1 MKIEG
6 YKPSVDMGVSSGRV
20 SVPQNALAYGVGGA
34 GLDTINKGIGV
45 VANVVQK
52 QQDDEDRQV
61 ILDAMDLYNKGRYNI
76 MYNDQTGLMH
86 TKLDGSVGIADSFTE
101 QEQKLRADILGNL
114 KLHNK
119 DNAAALNGM
128 MNKSAFQGWEQVHQY
143 QLKQADA
150 LVDVRYKNNVENM
163 VELAQ
168 KDWNK
173 PEVLDSLLDDTHL
186 LANAAYG
193 LKSDSKVLID
203 EKAKAAMGDIASAAI
218 TQAITTG
225 DYKAAKA
232 YQDKYGH
239 YLSAAQRAAFDKVVL
254 TKEIDEYSYNTAASL
269 YDLYGDDEAAVMAA
283 LDKTYAFGGNTE
295 GSVPTKEAFIAA
307 IAGQESGGNYNAVN
321 ARTGASGKYQIM
333 PENWGPWAREAGLPE
348 GAEMTPENQENVA
361 RFKLGQYYDKYG
373 ARGAAIAWYAG
384 EGALSYSQGALNRK
398 QGNGDEPSINEYAD
412 SVLGRMGTAVE
423 HKGQR
428 LLNHQ
433 EKMEMLADYQR
444 IREDKKRIER
454 AEYDRL
460 FDAVSSDIIR
470 MKDSGTKY
478 TDALQ
483 WAEQQA
489 GADYKK
495 LKNYKSAVKA
505 IYGGYGKDGSG
516 INGKG
521 IGTAG
526 RNKLYDML
534 KTKEFANKAV
544 FLEYARLEGA
554 NDGDMDALNKG
565 YDNYLK
571 GEGYFKF
578 NFENMVDE
586 ILGKVKLAK
595 GTKDSTKAGLKDAL
609 ILFVRDYRH
618 KHNGTDPS
626 DKEVLDAGA
635 EALKTK
641 VYGRYVTERSSWLWD
656 SEKTLALSDAQLARA
671 GIASVKRVEGTE
683 DMYEVEYSDG
693 RIGGVV
699 NGAYLD
705 DVAGGF

>member
-34 GLDTINKGIGV
+34 GLDAINKGIGV

-101 QEQKLRADILGNL
+101 QDQKLRADILGNL

-119 DNAAALNGM
+119 DNAVALNGM

-173 PEVLDSLLDDTHL
+173 PEVLDSLLDDTYL

-283 LDKTYAFGGNTE
+283 LDKTYAFDGNTE

-321 ARTGASGKYQIM
+321 ARTGASGKYQIV
-333 PENWGPWAREAGLPE
+333 PENWGPWTREVGLPE

-460 FDAVSSDIIR
+460 FDAVSSDIIK
-470 MKDSGTKY
+470 MKDGGTSY
-478 TDALQ
+478 PDAMK

-489 GADYKK
+489 GSDYKK
-495 LKNYKSAVKA
+495 LKNYKTAVKC
-505 IYGGYGKDGSG
+505 IYGGYGRGSSGSTSGVG
-516 INGKG
+516 IK
-521 IGTAG
+521 TAG
-526 RNKLYDML
+526 CNKLYDML
-534 KTKEFANKAV
+534 KMGLFANKGE
-544 FLEYARLEGA
+544 FLEYARSLGA
-554 NDGDMDALNKG
+554 NDGDMDKLYKG
-565 YDNYLK
+565 YGDYLK
-571 GEGYFKF
+571 GEGYFRF
-578 NFENMVDE
+578 DFDSMITE
-586 ILGKVKLAK
+586 ITGDIRLSSSQKATLN
-595 GTKDSTKAGLKDAL
+595 AGLKDAL

-626 DKEVLDAGA
+626 DKEVLEAGA
-635 EALKTK
+635 NALKTK
-641 VYGRYVTERSSWLWD
+641 TYGKYVTSHGWLWD
-656 SEKTLALSDAQLARA
+656 DEKSLNLTDAQLARA

-693 RIGGVV
+693 RVGGVV

-705 DVAGGF
+705 SVAGGF

>member
-6 YKPSVDMGVSSGRV
+6 YKPSVGLNTINGSVKVSGDKM
-20 SVPQNALAYGVGGA
+20 AYGTGGA
-34 GLDTINKGIGV
+34 GFDAINRGIGIA
-45 VANVVQK
+45 ANVVQK

-150 LVDVRYKNNVENM
+150 LIDVRYKNNVENM

-168 KDWNK
+168 KSWNN
-173 PEVLDSLLDDTHL
+173 PDVLNTLLDDAVL
-186 LANAAYG
+186 LAGAAYG
-193 LKSDSKVLID
+193 TKSNSELLIS
-203 EKAKAAMGDIASAAI
+203 EKLKAAMGDIAGAAI
-218 TQAITTG
+218 SQAITTG
-225 DYKAAKA
+225 DYKAARV

-239 YLSAAQRAAFDKVVL
+239 YLTAQQRAAFNKAVL
-254 TKEIDEYSYNTAASL
+254 TKEIDEYSYNTAESL
-269 YDLYGDDEAAVMAA
+269 YDMYGDDEATVRAA
-283 LDKTYAFGGNTE
+283 IENTYAFDGDTE
-295 GSVPTKEAFIAA
+295 GSVPSKEAFIAA
-307 IAGQESGGNYNAVN
+307 IAGQESGGDYGAVN

-333 PENWGPWAREAGLPE
+333 PANWGLWAKEAGLPE
-348 GAEMTPENQENVA
+348 DAEMTPENQEKVA

-412 SVLGRMGTAVE
+412 SVLGRVSTVSRG
-423 HKGQR
+423 GRR
-428 LLNHQ
+428 LLNYE
-433 EKMEMLADYQR
+433 EKKNMLADYQR

-454 AEYDRL
+454 MEFDKL
-460 FDAVSSDIIR
+460 FDAVSSDIIK
-470 MKDSGTKY
+470 MKESGTRY
-478 TDALQ
+478 TDAMK

-505 IYGGYGKDGSG
+505 VYGGYGKDGSTSGAG
-516 INGKG
+516 IKTVGCN
-521 IGTAG
+521 
-526 RNKLYDML
+526 RLFDML
-534 KTKEFANKAV
+534 KAGNFANKGE
-544 FLEYARLEGA
+544 LMDYARYLGA
-554 NDGDMDALNKG
+554 NDADMDKLYKG
-565 YDNYLK
+565 YDNYLN
-571 GEGYFKF
+571 GEGIFKF
-578 NFENMVDE
+578 DFNGMIGE
-586 ILGKVKLAK
+586 ILGNVKLPK
-595 GTKDSTKAGLKDAL
+595 GTEASTKAGLKAAL
-609 ILFVRDYRH
+609 NLFVRDYRH

-626 DKEVLDAGA
+626 DQEVLEAGA
-635 EALKTK
+635 KALKTK
-641 VYGRYVTERSSWLWD
+641 VYGKYVTDRGWLWD
-656 SEKTLALSDAQLARA
+656 SEKQLALSDAQLARA
-671 GIASVKRVEGTE
+671 GIASVERVDGTE
-683 DMYEVEYSDG
+683 DMYAVEYSDG
-693 RIGGVV
+693 RVGGIV
-699 NGAYLD
+699 NGEYLD